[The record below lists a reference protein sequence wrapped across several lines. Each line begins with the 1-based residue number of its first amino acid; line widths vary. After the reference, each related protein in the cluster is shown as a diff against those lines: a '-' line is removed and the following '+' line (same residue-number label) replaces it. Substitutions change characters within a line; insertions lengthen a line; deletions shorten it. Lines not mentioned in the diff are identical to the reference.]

1 MPVAAA
7 AAPLVTQL
15 APAFVT
21 AGAGLVDSVIN
32 AFSTSSANE
41 RNIELAREQMA
52 WQSAE
57 SEKARQAS
65 RDFALEM
72 FDLENAYNTPLAQ
85 IERLR
90 EAGIN
95 PYVALSQGSS
105 QISGQASGNAS
116 LPGLMPGGVAMPHVS
131 PIPSPVSGFL
141 PALQA
146 FAEIKLKD
154 AQARKAGA
162 ETHAINEKLQDEIDN
177 LMADTRYKEA
187 QASYTQLLR
196 DIESVYG
203 RSERSMKLKNMAAE
217 FSLAL
222 AKGETEKAQK
232 LYYDAEKEL
241 TDTKNANEKQQAPI
255 ILENLKKTGRAID
268 ASAAASRASA
278 DESRAGAAVK
288 WKEADIR
295 EIDRRMLEAQEG
307 DIIFARRL
315 ENAKNFRELGEMVVT
330 FEYRLESL
338 RKANLI
344 SEQQLQEAKSKARM
358 AEKENDWYHWNQFLH
373 TLETINNGVTAYIPL
388 TSERT
393 TTKKS
398 GYDYIR
404 GDYDENISV
413 THSKRFPWQK

>member
-1 MPVAAA
+1 MSLTAV
-7 AAPLVTQL
+7 
-15 APAFVT
+15 APALIT
-21 AGAGLVDSVIN
+21 AGAGLVDSIIN
-32 AFSTSSANE
+32 AFSTKSANE
-41 RNIELAREQMA
+41 SNVGLAREQMA

-95 PYVALSQGSS
+95 PYAALSQGSS

-146 FAEIKLKD
+146 YAEIKLKE
-154 AQARKAGA
+154 AQAKKAGA
-162 ETHAINEKLQDEIDN
+162 ETHAIDEKLPEEIAN
-177 LMADTRYKEA
+177 LGADTKAKEA
-187 QASYTQLLR
+187 QAIYTSLLH

-203 RSERSMKLKNMAAE
+203 RAERGMKLKNMAAD
-217 FSLAL
+217 FALAL
-222 AKGETEKAQK
+222 AKGETEKALK

-278 DESRAGAAVK
+278 AESRAGAAVK

-307 DIIFARRL
+307 DIIFARQL

-338 RKANLI
+338 RKSNLI
-344 SEQQLQEAKSKARM
+344 SEQQLQEAKAKARM

-373 TLETINNGVTAYIPL
+373 TLETINNGVTAYIPM

-393 TTKKS
+393 TTNTS
-398 GYDYIR
+398 GYDAIR
-404 GDYDENISV
+404 GDYGESRSV
-413 THSKRFPWQK
+413 VHSRNFPWQK